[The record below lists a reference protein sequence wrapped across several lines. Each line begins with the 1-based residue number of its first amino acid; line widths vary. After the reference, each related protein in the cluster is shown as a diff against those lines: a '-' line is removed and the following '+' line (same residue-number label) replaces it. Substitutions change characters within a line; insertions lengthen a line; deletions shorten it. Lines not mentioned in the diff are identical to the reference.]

1 MAEIDPTGR
10 DSQFPGGF
18 LLQHRGGA
26 PDRGPSASA
35 SVLGS
40 KNGGPEG
47 NPMKKPLKIHDIS

>member
-47 NPMKKPLKIHDIS
+47 NPMKKTLENP